1 MGKMK
6 PIIMSVLMIFLLA
19 ACQQEE
25 VVYEPIKKTGKENIE
40 QAVEETKEEASE
52 ETNEE
57 ASEVE
62 EENPEQ
68 ESGEMEEEVSQEN
81 FEIRIITTTLNV
93 RSEPEPDAPIIRSV
107 QRNEQFTVE
116 AVEQD
121 GDGEYWYRIRLS
133 ETNSVGYIISEFAE
147 RIE

>member
-52 ETNEE
+52 
-57 ASEVE
+57 VE
-62 EENPEQ
+62 EENPVQ
-68 ESGEMEEEVSQEN
+68 ESGEMEEELSQEN